1 MPDENKKEAV
11 EFDLDFLRS
20 IATAAENLKTASAAL
35 NATEV
40 ASEEEDS
47 DEPAIEQFADEVQKD
62 GEDEA
67 TMQRLD
73 SSSLNLQIAELTK
86 CVDKLRT
93 NLEGVQAD
101 TNRKNAET
109 DGLLTDNKLRAMM
122 ADKTYHFMSVWCF
135 FVGSIIACYVIKKE
149 FEPPETV
156 IIALMG
162 TTTVSIVGLVGFV
175 VSGLFKSNVK
185 SSGGESKE

>member
-1 MPDENKKEAV
+1 MPDENKNKAV
-11 EFDLDFLRS
+11 EFDIDFLRS

-35 NATEV
+35 T
-40 ASEEEDS
+40 ASETLV
-47 DEPAIEQFADEVQKD
+47 DEVDPDGPLIEQFADEVEKED
-62 GEDEA
+62 EDEA

-86 CVDKLRT
+86 CVETLRT

-109 DGLLTDNKLRAMM
+109 DGLLTDNKLREMM
-122 ADKTYHFMSVWCF
+122 ADKTYHFMSLWCM
-135 FVGSIIACYVIKKE
+135 FVAMIIALYVIKKE

-185 SSGGESKE
+185 SSGGEKSE